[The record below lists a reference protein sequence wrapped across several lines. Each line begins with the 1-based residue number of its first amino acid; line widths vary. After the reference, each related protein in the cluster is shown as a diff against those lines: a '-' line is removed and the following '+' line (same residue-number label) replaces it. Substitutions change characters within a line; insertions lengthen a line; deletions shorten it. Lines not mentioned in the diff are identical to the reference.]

1 MGKYPKIEPAKIAE
15 CVSKI
20 ESDLFSTHDFIN
32 VWSKRDVRMYNVY
45 RGTGT
50 GRRIVVGRNL
60 AEHAAIKATH
70 KRKDGAELWKKK

>member
-20 ESDLFSTHDFIN
+20 EGDLFTTHDFIE
-32 VWSKRDVRMYNVY
+32 VWSKKDLNMYEIF

-50 GRRIVVGRNL
+50 GWRMVVGRNL
-60 AEHAAIKATH
+60 SGCAAIRSAH